1 MYDASDYAKTNVE
14 LDRMC
19 QRKKSRSLPEMSGIE
34 RKRDCIG
41 NGEITDMFQNKWKKA
56 VCVILTA
63 IAVLQLSS
71 VSAKAEDYWPQAP
84 ETASPSIMLMEASTG
99 TVLYEKNSDEAHYPA
114 SITKIM
120 TTLLALENG
129 NLSDIVTFSDDAINN
144 TEGSGIARDYGEEMT
159 LEQCLY
165 GVMLESANECAYAVA
180 EHVGGTV
187 EHFVDMMNAKAKEL
201 GCTNTHFNNPHG
213 LQDENHYTTAHD
225 MALIAQAAYQ
235 NETFRIITGTK
246 IYTIPPTNKHPNEE
260 TTLRNHH
267 DMLCTYHN
275 ANRKYLY
282 PYCVG
287 GKTGYTN
294 AANSTL
300 VTYAEKDG
308 MTLICVVM
316 NTQSPNQFA
325 DTVNLFNY
333 AFDNFQ
339 MLKIADNDKMD
350 AGQSTVDNGGL
361 ERIAPFVELDKN
373 AQIVLP
379 KTVDFSAAVS
389 TVEEDNSDPGIVGT
403 ITYSYAGRTVGK
415 AEIETTGAVVQGYAF
430 DNQSTEELEQQEESE
445 IQVRPLT
452 IILLVAAVILL
463 VILLILLK
471 RLYDN
476 YYIIRHNRE
485 VRRRGREQKQSARAR
500 RKSRSRFGKRRW
512 R

>member
-1 MYDASDYAKTNVE
+1 M
-14 LDRMC
+14 L
-19 QRKKSRSLPEMSGIE
+19 
-34 RKRDCIG
+34 
-41 NGEITDMFQNKWKKA
+41 QNKWKKA
-56 VCVILTA
+56 VCMILTA
-63 IAVLQLSS
+63 IAVLQLPT

-129 NLSDIVTFSDDAINN
+129 NLSDTVTFSDDAINN

-187 EHFVDMMNAKAKEL
+187 EHFVDMMNEKAKEL

-235 NETFRIITGTK
+235 NETFRIIIGTK

-287 GKTGYTN
+287 GKTGYT
-294 AANSTL
+294 ATANSTL

-316 NTQSPNQFA
+316 DTQSPNQFI
-325 DTVNLFNY
+325 DTVNLFDY

-339 MLKIADNDKMD
+339 VLNVAENDTD
-350 AGQSTVDNGGL
+350 YSAETTVDNGNL
-361 ERIAPFVELDKN
+361 DNIAPFVELDKE
-373 AQIVLP
+373 AVIVLP
-379 KTVDFSAAVS
+379 KTAEFSDTS
-389 TVEEDNSDPGIVGT
+389 SSVEYNDSDPEIAGS
-403 ITYSYAGRTVGK
+403 ITYTYAGRNVGK
-415 AEIETTGAVVQGYAF
+415 ADIKTTGVVVEGYAF
-430 DNQSTEELEQQEESE
+430 DNESTEEEEKEAVSTV
-445 IQVRPLT
+445 QVRP
-452 IILLVAAVILL
+452 IVVVLLIVAVILL
-463 VILLILLK
+463 GVLLFFLK
-471 RLYDN
+471 RFYDN
-476 YYIIRHNRE
+476 YYIIKHNRA
-485 VRRRGREQKQSARAR
+485 VRRDRKDQKR
-500 RKSRSRFGKRRW
+500 RIRKKRRRRRRW

>member
-1 MYDASDYAKTNVE
+1 
-14 LDRMC
+14 
-19 QRKKSRSLPEMSGIE
+19 
-34 RKRDCIG
+34 
-41 NGEITDMFQNKWKKA
+41 MFKNRWKKA
-56 VCVILTA
+56 AGLILT
-63 IAVLQLSS
+63 ILTVVQLSA
-71 VSAKAEDYWPQAP
+71 VKVEAADYWPDAP
-84 ETASPSIMLMEASTG
+84 QTASPSIMLMEESTG

-129 NLSDIVTFSDDAINN
+129 NLGDMVTFSNDAINN

-180 EHVGGTV
+180 EHVGGTI

-225 MALIAQAAYQ
+225 MALIARAAYQ

-260 TTLRNHH
+260 TVLRNHH

-287 GKTGYTN
+287 GKTGYTQ

-316 NTQSPNQFA
+316 NTTSPNQFA
-325 DTVNLFNY
+325 DTVSLFDY
-333 AFDNFQ
+333 GFGNFQ
-339 MLKIADNDKMD
+339 LVNAAECNGTAESSTEAGRNMDNIK
-350 AGQSTVDNGGL
+350 
-361 ERIAPFVELDKN
+361 PFVEIDKD
-373 AQIVLP
+373 AKIVLP
-379 KTVDFSAAVS
+379 KTAELSEVKAS
-389 TVEEDNSDPGIVGT
+389 VEQNNTDQDIAGTIHYTYADREVGT
-403 ITYSYAGRTVGK
+403 ADIR
-415 AEIETTGAVVQGYAF
+415 TTGVVVQGYAF
-430 DNQSTEELEQQEESE
+430 DNLSTEEMTEAEKDTIE
-445 IQVRPLT
+445 ITPVM
-452 IILLVAAVILL
+452 IVLLVLAVALL
-463 VILLILLK
+463 AVLLFLLK
-471 RLYDN
+471 RFCDN
-476 YYIIRHNRE
+476 YYMI
-485 VRRRGREQKQSARAR
+485 RRRRAMRRNAKEKNETAWERRR
-500 RKSRSRFGKRRW
+500 RKKRARSRFGRR
-512 R
+512 